1 MYASIAAY
9 APSTSSI
16 PFKQVIYPWKFQK
29 GLVTSPEVYV
39 QSVALVVGIGVFN
52 FPFGI
57 QKFLF
62 FLQSNN
68 EVA

>member
-16 PFKQVIYPWKFQK
+16 PFKQVTYSWKFQK
-29 GLVTSPEVYV
+29 GLVTSPDVYV
-39 QSVALVVGIGVFN
+39 HSAAFVVGIEVFN

-57 QKFLF
+57 
-62 FLQSNN
+62 
-68 EVA
+68 